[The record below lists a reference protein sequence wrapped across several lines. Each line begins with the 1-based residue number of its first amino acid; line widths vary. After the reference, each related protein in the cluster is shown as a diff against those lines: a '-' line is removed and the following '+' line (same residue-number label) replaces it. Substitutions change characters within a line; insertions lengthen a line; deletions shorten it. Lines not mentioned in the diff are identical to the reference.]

1 MISSKFANKEILFLK
16 GYLKGRGFNSALK
29 AINLA
34 ETAHMDVLRKSG
46 EPFVSHPIRIA
57 NALVSLGVDDEKILI
72 VAILH
77 DILEDTNVTREE
89 LLDTFKEDIVD
100 SIELL
105 TKQEGMTL
113 DCYYEN
119 IHLNPTA
126 SIVKIAD
133 RCHNVSTMYFFNE
146 QKTRMYI
153 EETEKYIIPLCSFV
167 SNNYPE
173 LSNYAYY
180 MKYHIESILETTKHF
195 IDKKKNCY

>member
-1 MISSKFANKEILFLK
+1 MISSKFTNKEILFLK
-16 GYLKGRGFNSALK
+16 GYLKGKGFNDALK

-34 ETAHMDVLRKSG
+34 EIAHLTELRKSG

-57 NALVSLGVDDEKILI
+57 NALVSLGVEDEKILI

-77 DILEDTNVTREE
+77 DILEDTDITREE
-89 LLDTFKEDIVD
+89 LLDVFKEDIVT

-105 TKQEGMTL
+105 TKQEGMTN

-119 IHLNPTA
+119 IYLNPIA

-133 RCHNVSTMYFFNE
+133 RCHNVSTMYFFDEN
-146 QKTRMYI
+146 KIKMYI
-153 EETEKYIIPLCSFV
+153 DETEKYIIPLCSYV
-167 SNNYPE
+167 SNKYPE

-180 MKYHIESILETTKHF
+180 MKYHIESILETAKYF
-195 IDKKKNCY
+195 INK